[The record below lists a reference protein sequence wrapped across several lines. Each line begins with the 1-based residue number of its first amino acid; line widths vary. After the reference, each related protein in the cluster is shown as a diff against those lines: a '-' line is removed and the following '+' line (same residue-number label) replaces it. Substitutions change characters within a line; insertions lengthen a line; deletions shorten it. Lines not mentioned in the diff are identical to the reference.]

1 MPIRPTLGP
10 RFEIEYTAFLR
21 RRFLWYTA
29 LSFPLL
35 AFAAI
40 PETVRL
46 LSGQARVLDASVAL
60 LTSVRAIK
68 SLIFGAAFLY
78 VWRRPLGRVGL
89 VRLASVL
96 IIVSG
101 VLTMVIAPFVAS
113 NGAAAAGF
121 SEDVQR
127 VMPPLAALL
136 SVFIVHFTAS
146 LFLVLSPR
154 QAIAPLVPLL
164 VCFATVT
171 LWLGRAPLDL
181 RLILVMISP
190 LAGLPGVLLSW
201 WRYSRF
207 GERFLGRAMRSEL
220 DEMTRELSVARR
232 IQDSFFPQPIRA
244 GRVRFEYAY
253 EPMRAIGGDFVFC
266 HATDDGSVVTIVLGD
281 VTGHGI
287 PAALAVNRLL
297 GELEQATAG
306 STAPRAGAAQDA
318 GMARAAA
325 EIGEPDASDAGDA
338 RRLGTDA
345 LAVADTVARDEG
357 PGRLL
362 AALNRYTRATLAREA
377 TFATVLAASAS
388 TLAPKCWSG
397 RPEHPPGLLRRPGD
411 HRVARRHRDHD
422 RRGRRRRV
430 RPRSMQ
436 GRRCAWRTVVLYTDG
451 TFEARNAGEQFGLG
465 RSATSSPGRKAVR
478 PIRTAFCWQPPRPR
492 PAPATD
498 RGIDGV
504 AVDVVGGAPDAD
516 GEPCGA
522 TANAL
527 LGAVQ
532 AFRDGPPDD
541 DLLVVEVTL
550 RSRA

>member
-377 TFATVLAASAS
+377 TFATVLALRVDARRGVLEWAN
-388 TLAPKCWSG
+388 AG
-397 RPEHPPGLLRRPGD
+397 HPPGLLRRADGTIESLGATAIMIGVVD
-411 HRVARRHRDHD
+411 AAEFD
-422 RRGRRRRV
+422 
-430 RPRSMQ
+430 PRSMRTTMRA
-436 GRRCAWRTVVLYTDG
+436 GDTVVLYTDG
-451 TFEARNAGEQFGLG
+451 TFEARNARGEQFGLERVRDLVARTEG
-465 RSATSSPGRKAVR
+465 R
-478 PIRTAFCWQPPRPR
+478 
-492 PAPATD
+492 ATD
-498 RGIDGV
+498 P
-504 AVDVVGGAPDAD
+504 APDAD